1 MGAGNSNGS
10 NVCVKASYPVAVVMG
25 LMIGLLAILLD
36 MWVSQAT
43 WGVRLVALVLV
54 GSALCL
60 VQFGLTRRR
69 L

>member
-1 MGAGNSNGS
+1 M
-10 NVCVKASYPVAVVMG
+10 KASYPVAVVMG